1 MSKYVCIHGH
11 FYQPPR
17 ENPWLE
23 EIEQQDSAYPFHDWN
38 ERISAE
44 CYAPNTASRL
54 LDHEGRIIDIVNNYS
69 RISFNFGPTLLS
81 WMERREPD
89 SYQAILDADRLSR
102 ERFSGHGSALAQCYN
117 HMIMPLA
124 NERDKRTQVVWG
136 ITDFERRFQRAPEGM
151 WLPETAVD
159 TATLEL
165 LAEYGITFTILAPRQ
180 AKRIREIGSKE
191 WTDVSEGTVDPR
203 MPYRCKLPSGRS
215 IVLFFYDGPVSQDI
229 AFGGLLDNGEYF
241 AQRLV
246 GVFDES
252 DEPQLAHIA
261 TDGESYGHHHR
272 HGDMALAYCLHHLA
286 SDDLAEITI
295 YGEFLEKHPPTYEAE
310 IIEKSSWS
318 CIHGVERWRN
328 DCGCCTGMHG
338 GWQQQWRAP
347 LRGALDWLRDS
358 LTHIYETK
366 LGPLVTDVWK
376 ARDAYIELVLNRS
389 IPIEET
395 PLDALLKAE
404 LTDDDRVTVLKSLE
418 MQRHAMLM
426 YTSCGWFFDEISGI
440 ETTQVMAYA
449 ARAIQLARQLSGMD
463 LEETFASLLE
473 RAPSNVEG
481 FGNGRYAYDNF
492 IKPAELDLVRV
503 GAHFSV
509 SALFED
515 YPESTQI
522 YCYKVETVDAK
533 RAVSG
538 GYTLYTGTAEIKSI
552 ITTEEAEM
560 SFAVLHFGDCNVSG
574 GVRKFIDEQAFRTMR
589 GEVLESFE
597 RADVPGTLHRIEK
610 HFGTG
615 SYSLWHLFRDER
627 RKVLDQIL
635 SSTLQEIEMAMRQ
648 IRDHNYAVIE
658 TVRRVGLPLPG
669 LLTQVVSSLQGLEL
683 QRAIEKPEIDIG
695 SATRVIEESR
705 RWGVGLDKTTISF
718 SAKRS
723 LEHLAARLMSKP
735 EDLEPLNR
743 ATRMISLLRSLGVEI
758 DLWWVQNAYFKTG
771 KLRLAEMHARANR
784 GDKTAQKWLEA
795 FSAASSVLKV
805 RVE

>member
-38 ERISAE
+38 ERILAE

-81 WMERREPD
+81 WMERREPET
-89 SYQAILDADRLSR
+89 YQAILDADRVSR
-102 ERFSGHGSALAQCYN
+102 ERFSGHGSAIAQCYN

-124 NERDKRTQVVWG
+124 NERDKRTQVEWG
-136 ITDFERRFQRAPEGM
+136 IADFTHRFQREPEGM

-159 TATLEL
+159 TATLEIM
-165 LAEYGITFTILAPRQ
+165 AEHGIAFTILAPRQ
-180 AKRIREIGSKE
+180 ARRVRAIGAKD
-191 WTDVSEGTVDPR
+191 WADVSEGTVDPR
-203 MPYRCKLPSGRS
+203 MPYRCNLPSGRS
-215 IVLFFYDGPVSQDI
+215 IALFFYDGPVSQDI

-241 AQRLV
+241 AQRLT
-246 GVFDES
+246 GIFDERE
-252 DEPQLAHIA
+252 EPQLAHIA

-272 HGDMALAYCLHHLA
+272 HGDMALAYCLHHIT
-286 SDDLAEITI
+286 SNELAEITI
-295 YGEFLEKHPPTYEAE
+295 YGDFLDTCPPTHEAQ
-310 IIEKSSWS
+310 IIENSSWS
-318 CIHGVERWRN
+318 CIHGVERWRS
-328 DCGCCTGMHG
+328 DCGCCSGMHG
-338 GWQQQWRAP
+338 GWRQQWRAP

-366 LGPLVTDVWK
+366 LGPLVKDVWK
-376 ARDAYIELVLNRS
+376 ARDAYIELVLDRCDAL
-389 IPIEET
+389 EGT
-395 PLDALLKAE
+395 PLDGLVKEE
-404 LTDDDRVTVLKSLE
+404 LSPDDRVTVLKALE

-440 ETTQVMAYA
+440 ETMQVMAYA
-449 ARAIQLARQLSGMD
+449 ARAIQLARQLTGMD

-473 RAPSNVEG
+473 RAPSNIEA
-481 FGNGRYAYDNF
+481 FGNGRRAYENY

-515 YPESTQI
+515 YPESTRI

-533 RAVSG
+533 RIVSG

-552 ITTEEAEM
+552 VTTEEGEM

-589 GEVLESFE
+589 TEVLESFE
-597 RADVPGTLHRIEK
+597 RADVTGTLHRIEK
-610 HFGTG
+610 HFGNG

-635 SSTLQEIEMAMRQ
+635 SSTLEEIETSMRQ

-669 LLTQVVSSLQGLEL
+669 LLTRVVSSLQDLEL
-683 QRAIEKPEIDIG
+683 QRAIETPEMDMG

-705 RWGVGLDKTTISF
+705 RWGVELDKTTIGF

-723 LEHLAARLMSKP
+723 LEQLAARLMSKP

-743 ATRMISLLRSLGVEI
+743 ATRMIALLRSLGVEI

-771 KLRLAEMHARANR
+771 KLRLAEMHARAER
-784 GDKTAQKWLEA
+784 GDKAAQRWLETFA
-795 FSAASSVLKV
+795 AASSVLKV